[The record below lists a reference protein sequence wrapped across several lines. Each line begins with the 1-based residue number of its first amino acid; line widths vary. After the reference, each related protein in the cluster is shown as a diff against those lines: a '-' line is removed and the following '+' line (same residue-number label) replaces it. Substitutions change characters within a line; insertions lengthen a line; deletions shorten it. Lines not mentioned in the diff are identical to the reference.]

1 MKVKSISILGTVGV
15 PGNYGGFET
24 LAENLVRYH
33 GGKAAFPALTVYCSS
48 GSYPEKKDTYLS
60 AGLKYLPLNANG
72 MQSIFYDM
80 WSLLS
85 AAWNRYDTIL
95 LLGVSGALILP
106 IIRLISSAR
115 IVTNIDGIEWRRQKW
130 RGPAK
135 RFLKFSERI
144 AVRYSDEVIADN
156 DGIADYVRKAYCAGC
171 HVIAYGGDHAG
182 DAEAASV
189 AEYSLPEKYAFMVCR
204 IEPENNVHVIVDAFA
219 GSGSLPLVM
228 VGNWENSDYGREI
241 RRKYASYDNLY
252 LLDPI
257 YHIGKLKTLRSQA
270 YIYLH
275 GHSAGGTNPSLVEA
289 MSLGCP
295 VFAFDCN
302 FNRYTTENKALYFK
316 SGEDL
321 TTTLSSVDPPAL
333 ARISA
338 DMLEVAE
345 RRYRWDVIAKSYF
358 ELLR

>member
-33 GGKAAFPALTVYCSS
+33 SRQDASPALTVYCSS
-48 GSYPEKKDTYLS
+48 GSYPEKNDAYLS

-72 MQSIFYDM
+72 LQSIFYDM

-85 AAWNRYDTIL
+85 AAWSRYDTIL
-95 LLGVSGALILP
+95 LLGVSGAVILP
-106 IIRLISSAR
+106 VIRLISSAR
-115 IVTNIDGIEWRRQKW
+115 IITNIDGIEWRRQKW

-135 RFLKFSERI
+135 LFLKFSERI

-156 DGIADYVRKAYCAGC
+156 DAIADYLLKTYGAGC

-182 DAEAASV
+182 DAEAVSV
-189 AEYSLPEKYAFMVCR
+189 AECSLPEKYALSVCR
-204 IEPENNVHVIVDAFA
+204 IEPENNVHVIVEAFTKY
-219 GSGSLPLVM
+219 GSLPLVM
-228 VGNWENSDYGREI
+228 VGNWENSEYGQEI
-241 RRKYASYDNLY
+241 RRKYAVYDNVY

-257 YHIGKLKTLRSQA
+257 YHLGKLKTLRSQT

-295 VFAFDCN
+295 VMAFDCN
-302 FNRYTTENKALYFK
+302 FNRCTTEHKALYFK
-316 SGEDL
+316 TGEDL
-321 TTTLSSVDPPAL
+321 ISTLASVDQPTL
-333 ARISA
+333 ARVSA

-345 RRYRWDVIAKSYF
+345 RRYRWDFIAKRYF
-358 ELLR
+358 EILG

>member
-1 MKVKSISILGTVGV
+1 VGV

-33 GGKAAFPALTVYCSS
+33 SGLDGSVTLTVYCSS
-48 GSYPEKKDTYLS
+48 GSYPEKSDTYLS
-60 AGLKYLPLNANG
+60 AELKYLPLNANG
-72 MQSIFYDM
+72 LQSIFYDM

-95 LLGVSGALILP
+95 LLGVSGAIILP
-106 IIRLISSAR
+106 IIRFISPTR

-144 AVRYSDEVIADN
+144 AVRYSNEVIADN
-156 DGIADYVRKAYCAGC
+156 DGIADYVRTAYGADC

-182 DAEAASV
+182 DTEAASV
-189 AEYSLPEKYAFMVCR
+189 AEYNLPEQYAFTVCR
-204 IEPENNVHVIVDAFA
+204 IEPENNVDVIVDAFA
-219 GSGSLPLVM
+219 RSGTLPLVI
-228 VGNWENSDYGREI
+228 VGNWEKSEYGREI
-241 RRKYASYDNLY
+241 RRKYAVYDNLY

-257 YHIGKLKTLRSQA
+257 YHLGKLKTLRSQA

-302 FNRYTTENKALYFK
+302 FNRNTTENKALYFK

-321 TTTLSSVDPPAL
+321 TTTLASVDPPTL
-333 ARISA
+333 AKVSN

-345 RRYRWDVIAKSYF
+345 RRYRWNIIAQSYF
-358 ELLR
+358 ELLA

>member
-1 MKVKSISILGTVGV
+1 MKVKKICILGTVGV

-33 GGKAAFPALTVYCSS
+33 SGRDDSCMLIVYCSS
-48 GSYPEKKDTYLS
+48 GSYPEKKTAYLS
-60 AGLKYLPLNANG
+60 AELKYLPLNANG
-72 MQSIFYDM
+72 VQSIFYDI

-95 LLGVSGALILP
+95 LLGVSGAVILP
-106 IIRLISSAR
+106 LIRLISPAS

-130 RGPAK
+130 RGLAK

-156 DGIADYVRKAYCAGC
+156 EGIADYVRRAYGAGC
-171 HVIAYGGDHAG
+171 HIIAYGGDHAG
-182 DAEAASV
+182 DAELVSV
-189 AEYSLPEKYAFMVCR
+189 AEYNIPEKYAFSVCR
-204 IEPENNVHVIVDAFA
+204 IEPENKVDVIVDAFA
-219 GSGSLPLVM
+219 RNGALPLVV
-228 VGNWENSDYGREI
+228 VGNWENSEYGREI
-241 RRKYASYDNLY
+241 RRKYAEYGNLY
-252 LLDPI
+252 LLDPL
-257 YHIGKLKTLRSQA
+257 YHLGKLKTFRSHA

-295 VFAFDCN
+295 VLAFDCN
-302 FNRYTTENKALYFK
+302 FNRYTTEHKALYFK
-316 SGEDL
+316 TGEEL
-321 TTTLSSVDPPAL
+321 TSTLVSVDQPTL
-333 ARISA
+333 ARVRA

-358 ELLR
+358 ELLG